1 MLTYLVRRIAIIIP
15 TLFFVSI
22 IIFGLQQLLPG
33 DPALAMAGEERDPNL
48 IAFLRHKY
56 HLDEP
61 LPVRY
66 GLWAMGVL
74 HGDLGESIR
83 INRPVLDLV
92 VEKLPVTA
100 ELAGF
105 ALVVALM
112 IGIPAGVISAVK
124 NGTVIDY
131 GANVFALWG
140 LSTPNFWLGFLL
152 ILLFSVELG
161 WLQKSHGSSRRSNGI
176 RDPTVDSMKEG

>member
-33 DPALAMAGEERDPNL
+33 DPALALAGEERDPNV

-74 HGDLGESIR
+74 RGDLGESIR
-83 INRPVLDLV
+83 INKPVLDLV
-92 VEKLPVTA
+92 LEKLPVTA
-100 ELAGF
+100 EST
-105 ALVVALM
+105 
-112 IGIPAGVISAVK
+112 PAGMPITQAMMIAMVASWSVTGSFSRTRSRT
-124 NGTVIDY
+124 GTLMRIERPR
-131 GANVFALWG
+131 
-140 LSTPNFWLGFLL
+140 SPCTTPL
-152 ILLFSVELG
+152 I
-161 WLQKSHGSSRRSNGI
+161 Q
-176 RDPTVDSMKEG
+176 